1 MGTFD
6 NANFNDRKVAAAAA
20 KAAMLA
26 KLRERPSSDDPAVQA
41 KLAERRAIVEARQ
54 KRESERE
61 AARKEQE
68 EREAEGR
75 ARQAAAEAEVEV
87 ERLRHLEAEQR
98 ASEEA
103 RLQRAAKI
111 IADEA
116 ERKAARD
123 ARYAAR
129 KARR

>member
-1 MGTFD
+1 MGTFN
-6 NANFNDRKVAAAAA
+6 NANFNDRKDAAAAA

-26 KLRERPSSDDPAVQA
+26 KLRERPGVDDPVVQA
-41 KLAERRAIVEARQ
+41 KLAERRAIIEARE
-54 KRESERE
+54 KREAERE
-61 AARKEQE
+61 AARKEKE
-68 EREAEGR
+68 AREAEAR
-75 ARQAAAEAEVEV
+75 ARQAAAEAEAEA
-87 ERLRHLEAEQR
+87 ERQRQLEAEQR
-98 ASEEA
+98 ALEEA

-116 ERKAARD
+116 ARKAARD